1 MHQASLRHDCRQS
14 GDRLHTMVYRT
25 GSTQIDFLNLYSA
38 WQTSNIRKLTT
49 SIGGRTL
56 SSSCANVA
64 ALKCHAYPVLRRE
77 KVKCTN
83 HAWHSCLSRAIS
95 LHAKGNVFRRM
106 CRCNFLDTQWPWRRT
121 HFQIVSASCCT
132 PSQQA
137 PAHLSQQ
144 RMPSFGHPCYTS
156 SPSLCCHTLDH
167 SSQIKMVCHLI
178 SGKHWAVRRRRRT
191 TILVQDKQPL
201 SQPPKVGNRRSF
213 IWVSLSRP
221 LQDMEEGHN
230 QAKTLP

>member
-1 MHQASLRHDCRQS
+1 MPRGHRRNGPQTTYRRLAVAKMRVLKQTPSNRMHQASLRHDCRQS
-14 GDRLHTMVYRT
+14 GHRLHSMVYRT

-56 SSSCANVA
+56 SSLCANVA

-106 CRCNFLDTQWPWRRT
+106 CRCNFLDTQ
-121 HFQIVSASCCT
+121 
-132 PSQQA
+132 
-137 PAHLSQQ
+137 
-144 RMPSFGHPCYTS
+144 
-156 SPSLCCHTLDH
+156 
-167 SSQIKMVCHLI
+167 
-178 SGKHWAVRRRRRT
+178 
-191 TILVQDKQPL
+191 
-201 SQPPKVGNRRSF
+201 
-213 IWVSLSRP
+213 
-221 LQDMEEGHN
+221 
-230 QAKTLP
+230 

>member
-25 GSTQIDFLNLYSA
+25 GSTQIDFLILYST
-38 WQTSNIRKLTT
+38 WQASNIRKLTT
-49 SIGGRTL
+49 S
-56 SSSCANVA
+56 
-64 ALKCHAYPVLRRE
+64 K
-77 KVKCTN
+77 
-83 HAWHSCLSRAIS
+83 
-95 LHAKGNVFRRM
+95 VFRRM
-106 CRCNFLDTQWPWRRT
+106 CRYNFLDTQWPWHRT
-121 HFQIVSASCCT
+121 HFQTESASCCI
-132 PSQQA
+132 PSRQA

-144 RMPSFGHPCYTS
+144 RMPSFAHPCYTS